1 MEFLE
6 AHLVEIFFGL
16 VSAGLLGFCKYLH
29 SQLRYFKELTREKSN
44 DELIQTIQEELEP
57 IIEELSRLNKRIDA
71 IEDKEC
77 EDIGIIVESYKF
89 RLIQLCKKYL
99 RQAYMTETQYEQL
112 SEFYKVY
119 NSLGGN
125 GQAQEYHEK
134 VLELPIKSNP
144 VQEQ

>member
-1 MEFLE
+1 MGFLE
-6 AHLVEIFFGL
+6 AHLVEILFGL

-29 SQLRYFKELTREKSN
+29 SQLKYFKELTREKSN

-57 IIEELSRLNKRIDA
+57 IIEELSRLNKRIDT
-71 IEDKEC
+71 IENKEC
-77 EDIGIIVESYKF
+77 DDIGIIVESYKF

-99 RQAYMTETQYEQL
+99 RQGYMTETQYEQL

-144 VQEQ
+144 VQE

>member
-134 VLELPIKSNP
+134 VLELPIRSNP